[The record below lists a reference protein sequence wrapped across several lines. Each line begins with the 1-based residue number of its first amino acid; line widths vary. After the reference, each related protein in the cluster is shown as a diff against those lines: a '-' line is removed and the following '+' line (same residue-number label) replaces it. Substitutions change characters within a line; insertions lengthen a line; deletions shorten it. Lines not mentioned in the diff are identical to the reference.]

1 MSKAAE
7 LAALIGSQSAL
18 SNRNLIINGAMQVAQ
33 RGTSFSSISSDVY
46 PVDRFFVRDVNTPA
60 GEATVSQSTTTPD
73 DFKNS
78 LKIDVTTAD
87 TSLVAADQYKIEH
100 RIEGQNISHL
110 NWGTSAAKTVTL
122 SFWIRSNKTGN
133 TQVAVL
139 NSDNNRAYVA
149 TFSISAADTWERKEL
164 TIDGDTSGTWLT
176 TNGIG
181 LRLRWG
187 SFGSTYQT
195 SSVDQWLGSQKMSRD
210 DSPIN
215 FFDSTDNEL
224 YLTGV
229 QLEVGEQATPFE
241 HRSFGDEL
249 QRCKRYFERW
259 TPDSNSHGIT
269 VAHAYSTGQAQLTFP
284 FSEKRAAPTYSVS
297 GNANLRNA
305 SGDSA
310 TATLISSNAG
320 KQSIFLT
327 YSRGSGLSA
336 GNASMFRLA
345 ADGYLDL
352 DAEL

>member
-310 TATLISSNAG
+310 TASLISSNAG